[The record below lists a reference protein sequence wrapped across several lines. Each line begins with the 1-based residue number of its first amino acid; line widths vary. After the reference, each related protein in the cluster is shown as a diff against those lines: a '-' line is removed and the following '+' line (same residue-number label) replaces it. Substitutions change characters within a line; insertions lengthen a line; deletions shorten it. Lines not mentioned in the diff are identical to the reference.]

1 MSKFLLLN
9 LGTGFM
15 DVQLEI
21 IHQFYTYDKN
31 TFIWIYYI
39 LITTL
44 RNFSISNE
52 IFNTFKNA
60 EV

>member
-1 MSKFLLLN
+1 MGKFLLLN

-31 TFIWIYYI
+31 TFVWIYSI
-39 LITTL
+39 LIKTL

-60 EV
+60 EI